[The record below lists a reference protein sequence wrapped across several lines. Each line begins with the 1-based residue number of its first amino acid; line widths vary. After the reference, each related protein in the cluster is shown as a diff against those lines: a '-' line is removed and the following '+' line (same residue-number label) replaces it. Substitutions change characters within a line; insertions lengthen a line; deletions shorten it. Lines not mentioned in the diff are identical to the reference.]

1 MIVVTHGDEAEGL
14 QNTLGRTRGAKHFGH
29 AVHGAALGLKGDLDK
44 VTLLQSFCDPQE
56 TAGYGDGLKFA
67 FGTLAVFHLN

>member
-14 QNTLGRTRGAKHFGH
+14 QDSIRRAGSAEHFRH
-29 AVHGAALGLKGDLDK
+29 AVHGTALSLKRDLDK
-44 VTLLQSFCDPQE
+44 VALLQGFRDAQE
-56 TAGYGDGLKFA
+56 PTRYRDGLKFA